1 MEVIQQE
8 IVSPI
13 TKMQNYFYTSG
24 DIRIIEM
31 LSVLNIRHN
40 LSATILFLLSQRR
53 GKLKKT
59 MNANKIL
66 LRNLNNYFV
75 YVGREEFKNLL

>member
-1 MEVIQQE
+1 
-8 IVSPI
+8 
-13 TKMQNYFYTSG
+13 MQNYFYTSG